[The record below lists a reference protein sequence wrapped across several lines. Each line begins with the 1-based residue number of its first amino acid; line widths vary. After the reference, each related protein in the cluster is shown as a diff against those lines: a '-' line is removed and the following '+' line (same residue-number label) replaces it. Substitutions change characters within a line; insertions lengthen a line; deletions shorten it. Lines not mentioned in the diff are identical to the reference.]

1 MCYRQRR
8 FSLHIRRYESGC
20 ATKTGI
26 AIPAHSVPKFLTSF
40 REVGVAHINEMDSI
54 ALLRR
59 NAPATD
65 ETNTEQCLA
74 NNNLLLPLLNVQLGE
89 TNDSEMVEDD
99 ADVTPLLSPEVL
111 SPL

>member
-1 MCYRQRR
+1 MCYRQHR

-26 AIPAHSVPKFLTSF
+26 AIPAHSVPNFLTSF
-40 REVGVAHINEMDSI
+40 RGVGVAHINEMDSL

-65 ETNTEQCLA
+65 ETNTEQCLT
-74 NNNLLLPLLNVQLGE
+74 NNNLLLPLLNVQLDE
-89 TNDSEMVEDD
+89 TNDSEMVEND
-99 ADVTPLLSPEVL
+99 ADVTPLLSPDVL